1 MVSVKDFKPGQTAYI
16 LTRKR
21 GRTQE
26 HFVSQC
32 IVVSVGRKYVKT
44 VKQESSNITSDF
56 YNLRGN
62 DDYLSEV
69 DYCNTGR
76 RLFPTQQAAIEDIEK
91 DMLKDWISKAT
102 QHSSME
108 KYTVQQLRE
117 VKEILEEKHE

>member
-1 MVSVKDFKPGQTAYI
+1 MVSAKDFKPGQTAYI

-21 GRTQE
+21 GRMQE

-32 IVVSVGRKYVKT
+32 VVVSVGRKYVKT
-44 VKQESSNITSDF
+44 AKQESSSITSDF
-56 YNLRGN
+56 YNLRG
-62 DDYLSEV
+62 DDNYLSEV
-69 DYCNTGR
+69 DYCNTRR
-76 RLFPTQQAAIEDIEK
+76 RLFPTQQAALEDIES

-108 KYTVQQLRE
+108 KYTVQQLRA

>member
-44 VKQESSNITSDF
+44 AKQESDSITSDF
-56 YNLRGN
+56 YNLRGD
-62 DDYLSEV
+62 DDYLSET
-69 DYCNTGR
+69 DYYNTGR

-117 VKEILEEKHE
+117 VKKILEAK

>member
-32 IVVSVGRKYVKT
+32 VVVSVGRKYVKT
-44 VKQESSNITSDF
+44 GKHESDRFTSDF
-56 YNLRGN
+56 YNVRGD

-69 DYCNTGR
+69 DYNNTGR

-108 KYTVQQLRE
+108 KYTVQQFRA
-117 VKEILEEKHE
+117 VKEILEAK

>member
-32 IVVSVGRKYVKT
+32 IVVSVVRKYVKT
-44 VKQESSNITSDF
+44 AKQENDRFTSDF
-56 YNLRGN
+56 YNVRGD

-76 RLFPTQQAAIEDIEK
+76 RLFPTQQAAIEDIER
-91 DMLKDWISKAT
+91 DMLKSCIQKAT
-102 QHSSME
+102 DYSRMDS
-108 KYTVQQLRE
+108 YTVQQLRA
-117 VKEILEEKHE
+117 VKEILEAE

>member
-1 MVSVKDFKPGQTAYI
+1 MASVKDFKPGQTAYI

-44 VKQESSNITSDF
+44 AKQESSSITSDF
-56 YNLRGN
+56 YNLRGD

>member
-26 HFVSQC
+26 RFVSQC

-56 YNLRGN
+56 YNLRGD

-91 DMLKDWISKAT
+91 DMLKNWISKAT
-102 QHSSME
+102 NYSRIDS
-108 KYTVQQLRE
+108 YTVQQLRQ
-117 VKEILEEKHE
+117 VKEILEAK

>member
-1 MVSVKDFKPGQTAYI
+1 MVSVKDFKVGQTAYI

-32 IVVSVGRKYVKT
+32 IIVSVGRKYVKAAKEENNLST
-44 VKQESSNITSDF
+44 YDF
-56 YNLRGN
+56 YNLRGD

-91 DMLKDWISKAT
+91 DMLKNWISKAV
-102 QHSSME
+102 QYSNME
-108 KYTVQQLRE
+108 KYTVKQLRK
-117 VKEILEEKHE
+117 VKEILEGQ

>member
-44 VKQESSNITSDF
+44 AKQESSSITSDF
-56 YNLRGN
+56 YNVRGD

-69 DYCNTGR
+69 DYCNTA
-76 RLFPTQQAAIEDIEK
+76 QAVPYA
-91 DMLKDWISKAT
+91 AG
-102 QHSSME
+102 SS
-108 KYTVQQLRE
+108 
-117 VKEILEEKHE
+117 